1 MQGSSERGRAQPV
14 LHVSAGV
21 LDALLLPH
29 EPSSFATLMSLLES
43 EAQCSIGRGWVCAQP
58 MQHLAAGGVSSELLS
73 SGISSA
79 AVLLGPTVTGGPP
92 VEADKYRVHRL
103 TIKPSWHVS
112 TPQIT

>member
-43 EAQCSIGRGWVCAQP
+43 EAQCSG
-58 MQHLAAGGVSSELLS
+58 MQCSAGSEEGGCVPNPCSIWLLV
-73 SGISSA
+73 G
-79 AVLLGPTVTGGPP
+79 
-92 VEADKYRVHRL
+92 
-103 TIKPSWHVS
+103 
-112 TPQIT
+112 